1 MSTDFQNSFT
11 VRLNSKHVMKHSLNI
26 PSHLKCVAT
35 LPCENK
41 CQETTDN
48 LKQMSCLTINFNL
61 NLLQSNGRRMFW
73 LIYVALNIQKCPLMA
88 RMQAWR
94 CLRHWSMSSSITLL
108 HSNSRINQIPHQIIH
123 ILRFLRFF
131 SGGLVAPDFV
141 MKCNEARNLEVHA
154 GLVHY
159 RTFGHE
165 ATNGA
170 QNVKVDTARGKV
182 TTSRIYQKW

>member
-73 LIYVALNIQKCPLMA
+73 LIYVALNIQK
-88 RMQAWR
+88 
-94 CLRHWSMSSSITLL
+94 MSSHGSNAGVEMSTPLINVIVNNSVALQLTHQSDTTPN
-108 HSNSRINQIPHQIIH
+108 HSHPALPALFFWWTRCP
-123 ILRFLRFF
+123 RF
-131 SGGLVAPDFV
+131 
-141 MKCNEARNLEVHA
+141 CNEM
-154 GLVHY
+154 
-159 RTFGHE
+159 
-165 ATNGA
+165 
-170 QNVKVDTARGKV
+170 
-182 TTSRIYQKW
+182 